1 MNASRADWT
10 TQNISG
16 APEKANWS
24 QQPHDEEGTQSQE
37 QLLDHR
43 FPFCLYPIA
52 Q

>member
-1 MNASRADWT
+1 MPVEL
-10 TQNISG
+10 SG
-16 APEKANWS
+16 QLKIYQGVPEKANWF

-43 FPFCLYPIA
+43 FPFCLFPIA

>member
-1 MNASRADWT
+1 MNASRAEST

-37 QLLDHR
+37 QLLDHQ
-43 FPFCLYPIA
+43 FPFCLFPIA